1 MLLSGPQL
9 ERIVTNALAEDLA
22 WGDITT
28 DALIPYSLQGKATI
42 LAKSEG
48 VLAGT
53 EVAALIFNRVDSA
66 LNVQLVLEDG
76 ANLKPGYVIGIVTG
90 SVASI
95 LRAERTALNF
105 LQRLSGIAT
114 ETARYV
120 AAVKGCK
127 AMILDT
133 RKTTPGLRFLEK
145 YAVRVGGGRN
155 HRYHLGDGVLIKD
168 NHLAAMDRLG
178 IPLAQAVPQTRQRAP
193 HEFKVE
199 VEVATIQQAR
209 EAAAAGADIVMLDN
223 MNIEE
228 MRQVVSELNG
238 KVVLEAS
245 GGVTLQ
251 TIRAIAETGVDLIS
265 IGALTHSAY
274 NLDISLELENNP

>member
-1 MLLSGPQL
+1 MPLSGPQL
-9 ERIVTNALAEDLA
+9 EHIVINALAEDLA

-28 DALIPYSLQGKATI
+28 DALVPYSLGGMATI
-42 LAKSEG
+42 QAKSEG

-53 EVAALIFNRVDSA
+53 EVAALVFNPVDSA
-66 LNVQLVLEDG
+66 LKVKLVLEDG
-76 ANLKPGYVIGIVTG
+76 ARLKPGYVIGIITG

-114 ETARYV
+114 ETSLYV
-120 AAVKGCK
+120 ERVKDCK
-127 AMILDT
+127 VVILDT
-133 RKTTPGLRFLEK
+133 RKTTPGMRFLEK

-155 HRYHLGDGVLIKD
+155 HRYHLGDGILIKD
-168 NHLAAMDRLG
+168 NHLAALAKLG
-178 IPLAQAVPQTRQRAP
+178 IPMAQAVHQTREHTP

-199 VEVATIQQAR
+199 VEVTTTQQAR
-209 EAAAAGADIVMLDN
+209 EAAAAGTDIIMLDN

-228 MRQVVSELNG
+228 MRQVVSELKG
-238 KVVLEAS
+238 KVLLEAS

-251 TIRAIAETGVDLIS
+251 TIHSIAETGVDFIS
-265 IGALTHSAY
+265 IGALTHSART
-274 NLDISLELENNP
+274 LDISLELANNP

>member
-1 MLLSGPQL
+1 MPLSGPQL
-9 ERIVTNALAEDLA
+9 EHIVINALAEDLA

-28 DALIPYSLQGKATI
+28 DALVPYSLEGMATI

-53 EVAALIFNRVDSA
+53 EVAALVFNRVDST
-66 LNVQLVLEDG
+66 LKVELVLEDG
-76 ANLKPGYVIGIVTG
+76 VHLKPGDVIGAVTG

-114 ETARYV
+114 ETTLHVER
-120 AAVKGCK
+120 VKDCK
-127 AMILDT
+127 VVILDT
-133 RKTTPGLRFLEK
+133 RKTTPGMRFLEK
-145 YAVRVGGGRN
+145 YAVRIGGGKN

-168 NHLAAMDRLG
+168 NHLAALARLG
-178 IPLAQAVPQTRQRAP
+178 IPLAQAVHQARERAP

-199 VEVATIQQAR
+199 VEVTTTQQAR
-209 EAAAAGADIVMLDN
+209 EAAAAGADIIMLDN

-228 MRQVVSELNG
+228 MRQVVSELKG
-238 KVVLEAS
+238 KVLLEAS

-251 TIRAIAETGVDLIS
+251 TIRSIAETGVDFIS
-265 IGALTHSAY
+265 IGALTHSART
-274 NLDISLELENNP
+274 LDISLELANNP